1 MFDGCPLSI
10 ALGIRLRNHERGGHV
25 KSYKVDE
32 TDLAII
38 RMLQK
43 DGRRRYADIA
53 TELGLAAST
62 VQQRANRLIDAGLV
76 KITALVDPVTLGIS
90 VPAMIAIKADGRMLR
105 EAAKEITKFPEVDY
119 VVICTGTYDIL
130 IEVACRS
137 NDDLLS
143 FISDKLAKV
152 DGVREI
158 DTFLYLR
165 IMKDSDQWM
174 VPEQTEA

>member
-1 MFDGCPLSI
+1 M
-10 ALGIRLRNHERGGHV
+10 

-53 TELGLAAST
+53 TELGLAPST
-62 VQQRANRLIDAGLV
+62 VQQRANRLIEAGMV
-76 KITALVDPVTLGIS
+76 KITAVVDPLTLGLS
-90 VPAMIAIKADGRMLR
+90 VLATVAIKADGTKLR
-105 EAAKEITKFPEVDY
+105 EAAGAISKFPEVDY
-119 VVICTGTYDIL
+119 AVICTGSYDIL
-130 IEVACRS
+130 MEVACQS

-143 FISDKLAKV
+143 FITDKLAKV
-152 DGVREI
+152 EGVREI

-165 IMKDSDQWM
+165 IVKDSDQWM
-174 VPEQTEA
+174 VPE